1 MECTTL
7 TAIIRTISP
16 ASVLWRF
23 QTELDVEYKYLASRI
38 RAISLTT
45 MTKSI
50 TPLNAQLVT
59 FTTTAPI
66 SQVLERL
73 DREVNRDNAGGLFPL
88 LRTSETKEDLQR
100 GMIEMTRGNNFIFF
114 LQMDHTSW
122 MRLYDKDA
130 PKTVVYTIGNPL
142 VAQTMMQHDMR
153 AAYYV
158 PPRILIKERVGTE
171 GTEVIYHLPSSVI
184 VIDGDND
191 VLRAAAENLDEKLER
206 LIVKVTETE
215 LK

>member
-1 MECTTL
+1 
-7 TAIIRTISP
+7 
-16 ASVLWRF
+16 
-23 QTELDVEYKYLASRI
+23 
-38 RAISLTT
+38 

-100 GMIEMTRGNNFIFF
+100 GMIEMTRGNNFMSVDLSELNALVFLIKAFFSFF